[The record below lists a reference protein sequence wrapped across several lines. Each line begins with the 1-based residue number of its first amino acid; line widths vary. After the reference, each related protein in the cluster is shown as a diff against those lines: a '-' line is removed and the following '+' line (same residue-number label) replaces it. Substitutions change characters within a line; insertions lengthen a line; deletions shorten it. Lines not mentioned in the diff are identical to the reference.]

1 MPAKALKVVPE
12 AAGGLP
18 VADGGAISVAVL
30 KYSTTPV
37 AGFKRPIEFTPENHI
52 LPSGPGVTSQITP
65 SAANN
70 FLSPVERLNSR
81 IPSAVAHLTTDQMV
95 PSGPNR
101 GIPEMSL

>member
-70 FLSPVERLNSR
+70 FLSPVEGLNSR
-81 IPSAVAHLTTDQMV
+81 ISAPICTSTNQMV
-95 PSGPNR
+95 PSEANR
-101 GIPEMSL
+101 GMPERSG